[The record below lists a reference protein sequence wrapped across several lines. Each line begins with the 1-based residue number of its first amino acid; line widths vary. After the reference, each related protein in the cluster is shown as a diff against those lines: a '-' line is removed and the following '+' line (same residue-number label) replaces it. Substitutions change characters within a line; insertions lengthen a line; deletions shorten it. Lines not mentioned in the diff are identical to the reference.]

1 MKATPR
7 ISESEW
13 EVMRV
18 VWADHPIPAA
28 RVIAAL
34 TRQDAKWHPKTIRTF
49 LTRLVQ
55 KGALDY
61 EPDGRRYLYRPLV
74 SEGACAAAA
83 TESFLDRVFGGSMRP
98 MLAHFVRNRSLPPEE
113 IKMLKRILDGKEP

>member
-1 MKATPR
+1 MKAIPR

-18 VWADHPIPAA
+18 IWADHPITAA

-34 TRQDAKWHPKTIRTF
+34 TRQDAQWHPKTIRTF
-49 LTRLVQ
+49 LTRLVR

-61 EPDGRRYLYRPLV
+61 EPDGHRYLYHPMV
-74 SEGACAAAA
+74 SEADCAAAA
-83 TESFLDRVFGGSMRP
+83 TDSFLDRVFGGSMRP
-98 MLAHFVRNRSLPPEE
+98 MLAHFVRNRNLSPQE
-113 IKMLKRILDGKEP
+113 IKTLKRILDGKEL